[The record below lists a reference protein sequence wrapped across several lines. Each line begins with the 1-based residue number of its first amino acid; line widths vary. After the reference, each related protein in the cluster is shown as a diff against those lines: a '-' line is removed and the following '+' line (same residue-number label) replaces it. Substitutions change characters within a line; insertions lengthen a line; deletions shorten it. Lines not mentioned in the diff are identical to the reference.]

1 MSAVGRD
8 VAPEAGMRVEHAS
21 GNKGVGTITTVH
33 YGNSAVAVRWDQGG
47 QDSAVP
53 TGELGKYD
61 LVIHRKM
68 HRMANQMSNQATGM
82 ANQANGNGNGAVDR
96 GRSARDLLSPDWL
109 EQVGSQQNY
118 GAPPPS
124 HQTVISGMGSVS
136 GKSVQAKST
145 VGISVYG
152 TVIDYLVPGGPAHL
166 TQRLAKDDE
175 IVEVEGNR
183 VTAENVTG
191 LIRGSDQV
199 NTTLRLKVLKAASG
213 QVHEVEIVRVS
224 KASIASM
231 VHLFE
236 LLTALK
242 QNGANIEPLERQSF
256 PPHKDLSVELV
267 DKVVNLVT
275 DIQGERMIGENET
288 RKKFQGLYQE
298 LRASLLEAYDE
309 VDRLTAAG
317 SKDSAEDVDGEARE
331 RMAKDLGA
339 EADRYHQQVTRLA
352 SDLEVVTQELKTARD
367 QIQSLEASMVQERV
381 LEKDLKDRLGA
392 YKKAHHLTDHDVHK
406 IVEELEVKREALAV
420 AIEESMQRDFALKAM
435 TADDERMRAEI
446 EMLTRRLGTQAQE
459 LGQRGVEDLDLE
471 QKILGL
477 QMHLEEAAAALQA
490 KEEELAATKRSIADK
505 VGEMAAVKD
514 EELSEM
520 HRSLREVQKELHACE
535 VEVAKRDKRL
545 TALQGMIE
553 ERDTELEAR
562 GERLMAAAEDAELAA
577 DHQASLKQTITELE
591 KKVLEAPWRAGD
603 LLEVSVVAAK
613 HLPGEHNDSMEWCVM
628 TAIDEKHQVSQT
640 AKVAGVDPHFNEEY
654 TSDFSKTSRMVTA
667 AVYCS
672 EGGKPGEL
680 VGHCEIP
687 LGDLPYAPGV
697 EIAYP
702 IMDDAGTPLHDS
714 SGNTAR
720 IEMILCKNNYPRN
733 REEVIEKQTAAIK
746 ALSDSLA
753 EALATVANL
762 SAQVAGME
770 ENTRVLE
777 AAAAECQCPTLKP
790 EVPRLEALLN
800 EAHKRRD
807 QQTAKIAQLDQE
819 VAEKDDMLAECS
831 GQLVAAQ
838 ESASVQAKKLREEV
852 EGLKVTIKK
861 VQGMA
866 SETAARTQERDAL
879 ARKHKLAEEDLAAHK
894 TMVADARERGD
905 GLEAERKA
913 AHVQAVSAMKKK
925 DEQQAAVQLALSKAE
940 GLAEKERKLFEEEK
954 KVRVARVEELSKQ
967 VAELKSELKEVA
979 EARGSAESE
988 VRQLKSQLAT
998 ATKDVAERNSRL
1010 EAQMTKQ
1017 TGEAAELKKRLE
1029 AKIEELLAAMAK
1041 LKKEMA
1047 DAKASAQAAD
1057 AESRKKVATLDGV
1070 LKERDQALKQAG
1082 QEAEAKARDTATK
1095 VKSLQERIGTLEAAS
1110 EKDHKEIERLRTDL
1124 NVSKEARA
1132 AGDSD
1137 RKGLGTKMDGLEE
1150 QLSKLEKEK
1159 VEMRRRIEDLK
1170 KELEGLKG
1178 EKTVSEKEAWV
1189 KHSNFE
1195 SLTKEHESLTK
1206 DKASQLKDKATEIER
1221 LLAQVEGQKKELEE
1235 QRKAAIAQ
1243 RDAKTAAEVSI
1254 KELQAQLAGLEKDKT
1269 ALEKGKDKELAGKD
1283 KELERVGKEMEEVKK
1298 ELADLRKGLDQERNG
1313 KSSAESLGKQLS
1325 TKLESLEA
1333 ERKALKD
1340 EMEKLS
1346 RDLEGLREKKGA
1358 ADSQVQV
1365 LSKQLEEK
1373 SKELE
1378 ALKKEHAAVR
1388 DAKAAS
1394 DSDGKLLVAKL
1405 ESLVRE
1411 RTEQASK
1418 QDADFARERATLQSQ
1433 IKELQAAL
1441 AEAKKEQQ
1449 AAVGETKRDGQA
1461 AVDKASADFE
1471 KERASLLQQ
1480 IKDLQAALDKAAKD
1494 ADARVAKVE
1503 KTSEEAIKDL
1513 KEQLARLQAQ
1523 ADKAA
1528 AQGDKE
1534 RDSASKKLEEAN
1546 ARANKLEHDLTDQM
1560 SDGSEASKRLEASV
1574 RDKTD
1579 QMHKL
1584 QQEVSILQ
1592 GKMAEDKAILTKDK
1606 SDLQAKLEDL
1616 IKKGQQ
1622 LEDQLSALK
1631 TSGADKDQE
1640 IANLLKKV
1648 KDLEGQLAAQ
1658 RAGGSGKDAESAN
1671 LRTQVGALEKEV
1683 ADLKKGGASKDA
1695 EATNLQKQVR
1705 ELEEQ
1710 LATASRARAEKSSAG
1725 TSDGASKPEGG
1736 DGKDAQIASLLELL
1750 RARDASAKELQGLL
1764 EARKK
1769 ASQSQEQSIKD
1780 LEAIAGKLE
1789 KEVSDQKRAALLSVE
1804 SPQLS
1809 NISLDG
1815 EQDKHLLA
1823 KLAAVEDENRK
1834 LKASLSRA
1842 EARIVELEEQLQKVQ
1857 KTSRDQYEQA
1867 VGALQKQVVSLQEQW
1882 KVTQR
1887 QDKDE
1892 YEAEIRRLQAQTVS
1906 LKEQIAD
1913 LQRQL
1918 GAKMGMARPEAEQAT
1933 RAGSDHERAP
1943 LPPPERSPPSER
1955 AVEAPSPPDAYP
1967 KVAQR
1972 GVIGIKIENK
1982 APHKVMSLTELMDEN
1997 GNIINDKVQLGD
2009 LLVEINGVHVASMH
2023 VGEVI
2028 QRVSGAVDT
2037 LVRMTFRNIATEHE
2051 YSVTALRHVPL
2062 HAAGARSAY
2071 AASDGSKRGPSSGS
2085 AGAQA
2090 AGSAGAQ
2097 AADPYRRALPGDVAP
2112 ISGAD
2117 SSVYG
2122 QEPRRVSLA
2131 ESSNSSQQ
2139 DPQDPRREAFQGRA
2153 LPSRPSTFH
2162 SENV

>member
-435 TADDERMRAEI
+435 TADDERMRA
-446 EMLTRRLGTQAQE
+446 
-459 LGQRGVEDLDLE
+459 
-471 QKILGL
+471 
-477 QMHLEEAAAALQA
+477 EAAAALQA